1 MAVASKQP
9 ENLLPQVGD
18 WIRTCR
24 NEYEILKLL
33 GKGAYG
39 TVFEV
44 KRKDDHLA
52 MKIEPENTKRSVL
65 SMDCR
70 VLRGAHEIKS
80 PHFCPLIDRGKV
92 VLRFRYVVM
101 KLLGRNLWDL
111 RTERSDNRYTLS
123 TSLKIAEQ
131 CLFAIEDLHQIG
143 YLHRDVKPNN
153 FAIGRPETGQQQII
167 HMFDFGLARKYI
179 DSENTKPRSNPPFRG
194 TPRYA
199 SLAALKRKELSRKD
213 DLESWF
219 YMIVEW
225 TTGLLPWTQLKKSQ
239 FAEIA
244 ELKENSR
251 FGNGLSDLLVGCPEK
266 EFHAILQHIDSMD
279 YHSVP
284 NYDVFYEL
292 IQQAAQS
299 NNVDPGEPLDWDRSN
314 RYCGPTKLERH
325 RKVLVN
331 SVENELLERKAVEIA
346 Q

>member
-1 MAVASKQP
+1 MAVVSKKP
-9 ENLLPQVGD
+9 ENMLPEVGD

-33 GKGAYG
+33 GQGGYGA
-39 TVFEV
+39 VFEV

-111 RTERSDNRYTLS
+111 RTEQSDNRYTLS

-167 HMFDFGLARKYI
+167 HMFDFGLARS
-179 DSENTKPRSNPPFRG
+179 SENTKPRSNPPFRG

-199 SLAALKRKELSRKD
+199 SLAALKRKEQSRKD
-213 DLESWF
+213 DVESWF

-225 TTGLLPWTQLKKSQ
+225 TTGALPWTPIKNIKL
-239 FAEIA
+239 AEMA
-244 ELKENSR
+244 VLKENAR
-251 FGNGLSDLLVGCPEK
+251 FGSGLSDLLVGCPK
-266 EFHAILQHIDSMD
+266 NEFHAILQHIDSMT

-284 NYDVFYEL
+284 NYDALYDL
-292 IQQAAQS
+292 IQQTAQ
-299 NNVDPGEPLDWDRSN
+299 NNHVDPSEPLDWDRSN

-325 RKVLVN
+325 RKVLVDSN
-331 SVENELLERKAVEIA
+331 ENELPEQKPVEIA
-346 Q
+346 K